1 MARDAL
7 VAVWYVLV
15 VAPAPIALVRRR
27 TPARVPIRAEPAR
40 HEPLTEGYTA
50 CDAAAGW
57 PY

>member
-1 MARDAL
+1 MHWSQA
-7 VAVWYVLV
+7 WYVLV

-27 TPARVPIRAEPAR
+27 TPARVPIRPEPLR
-40 HEPLTEGYTA
+40 REPLTEEYTA